1 MFYSQIIKGLPDVE
15 SLKQV
20 QLQTPLRVYS
30 SDEKLMAE
38 FGKKRRKPVAL
49 TDVPKLFTAAF
60 IAAEDASFF
69 SFRSGLDGYGKSCY
83 SISEDG

>member
-1 MFYSQIIKGLPDVE
+1 MQDNTGIGKNLQMKKLIVILSQDIDHRSGMFYSQIIKGLPDVE

-38 FGKKRRKPVAL
+38 FGKKGGSL
-49 TDVPKLFTAAF
+49 
-60 IAAEDASFF
+60 
-69 SFRSGLDGYGKSCY
+69 G
-83 SISEDG
+83 

>member
-1 MFYSQIIKGLPDVE
+1 MKKLIVILSLGTLIAGSGAFYFQIIKGLPDVE

-49 TDVPKLFTAAF
+49 IGVSDTVLPVVK
-60 IAAEDASFF
+60 I
-69 SFRSGLDGYGKSCY
+69 
-83 SISEDG
+83 

>member
-1 MFYSQIIKGLPDVE
+1 MKKLIVILSLGILIMGSGVFYSQIIKGLPDVE

-49 TDVPKLFTAAF
+49 VLSL
-60 IAAEDASFF
+60 IH
-69 SFRSGLDGYGKSCY
+69 
-83 SISEDG
+83 ISEPTRPY